1 MTWPNDPRHIPARSD
16 FVGTDAS
23 VRGMADPSSVLPR
36 PAHPAA
42 NTISTSANAITDMGR
57 FIWGFSSHLCRC
69 GRGCMGIRVGGYVP
83 MTFRSPRAR
92 NDAGPRSK
100 AATATRPMRLL
111 HARAMRGGENAVQI
125 RRALVRQALADVRH
139 RRARADAARLLP
151 RLLRLL
157 HAAELAE
164 EHGPVGVRGNE
175 VGILLHEL
183 GEGVQRLLPLLR
195 QEIRMAERPQIEE
208 GIVRIQPHGMTDEPD
223 ALLGSARPAQD
234 LGQRLVGGGV
244 VRSELDGP
252 LGLGDGALVLL
263 LPQRR
268 LCQQAVAIRQRVVE
282 RNRPLGKIA
291 SLFELSI
298 RTPEELP
305 ALQMRPAETDVGGG
319 IARIEGGRLRE
330 QPPRLGVALARRAL
344 ALLVAAQRQVV
355 GLEHRGRRP
364 SDANLL
370 RLRNLDGQ
378 RAHDLLRDLILKVED
393 VTHFTVVPL
402 A

>member
-23 VRGMADPSSVLPR
+23 VRGMAEPSSVLPR

-57 FIWGFSSHLCRC
+57 FIWGFSSHLCRS
-69 GRGCMGIRVGGYVP
+69 GRECMGIRVGGYVP

-92 NDAGPRSK
+92 NDGGPRSK

-183 GEGVQRLLPLLR
+183 GEGVQRLLP
-195 QEIRMAERPQIEE
+195 
-208 GIVRIQPHGMTDEPD
+208 
-223 ALLGSARPAQD
+223 
-234 LGQRLVGGGV
+234 
-244 VRSELDGP
+244 
-252 LGLGDGALVLL
+252 L

-378 RAHDLLRDLILKVED
+378 RAHDLLRDLVLQTED
-393 VTHFTVVPL
+393 V
-402 A
+402 